1 MGVPETSDKSTT
13 FAGTVLL
20 HDPGGFA
27 PTLKSVPAARHNMDV
42 GMAMKKKPN
51 KLEILTK
58 LQKGLN
64 LTPAQIRKWAREVRA
79 ERRAASNRLEGNR
92 R

>member
-1 MGVPETSDKSTT
+1 
-13 FAGTVLL
+13 
-20 HDPGGFA
+20 
-27 PTLKSVPAARHNMDV
+27 
-42 GMAMKKKPN
+42 MAMKKKPN

-64 LTPAQIRKWAREVRA
+64 LTPAQVRKWLREVRA
-79 ERRAASNRLEGNR
+79 ERRAASNQLEGSR

>member
-1 MGVPETSDKSTT
+1 
-13 FAGTVLL
+13 
-20 HDPGGFA
+20 
-27 PTLKSVPAARHNMDV
+27 MDV

-64 LTPAQIRKWAREVRA
+64 LTPAQIRKWARDVRA
-79 ERRAASNRLEGNR
+79 QRRAASNHLEGNR